1 MNEVLLSFLLGLIQ
15 GLTEFL
21 PISSSAHLLFPALL
35 FGTDDLGLAFDIAV
49 HAGTLLAVIY
59 FFRTEIKL
67 MIKSLISRNHN
78 FNDNRKLAYLL
89 IIATIPIVI
98 AGLLGTDFIESNRNS
113 IASIAYMNLL
123 FAGFLL
129 FAYKYSASSKSLIE
143 LTIAGAIFIGIF
155 QVFALFPGAS
165 RSGTAMTAALLI
177 GLNLKD
183 SSKFAFLLAIPTIFG
198 ALVFLIGDMALYET
212 KINIIPLV
220 VGFLTSCIVAFLTI
234 KYFLIFVEKIGMY
247 PFVIYRILLGV
258 LLLALI

>member
-1 MNEVLLSFLLGLIQ
+1 MNEVFLSFLLGLIQ

-21 PISSSAHLLFPALL
+21 PISSSAHLLFPTLL

-67 MIKSLISRNHN
+67 MIKSLISKNN
-78 FNDNRKLAYLL
+78 NNDSRKVAYLL
-89 IIATIPIVI
+89 IIATFPIVM
-98 AGLLGTDFIESNRNS
+98 AGLLGSDFIESNRNS

-129 FAYKYSASSKSLIE
+129 FAYIYSASSKSLIE

-198 ALVFLIGDMALYET
+198 ALVFLIGDMLLYET
-212 KINIIPLV
+212 KIDIISLV
-220 VGFLTSCIVAFLTI
+220 VGFLTSCIIAFLTI

>member
-21 PISSSAHLLFPALL
+21 PISSSAHLLFPTLL
-35 FGTDDLGLAFDIAV
+35 FGTDDLGLEFDIAV

-67 MIKSLISRNHN
+67 MIKSVISRNNN

-113 IASIAYMNLL
+113 IDSIAYMNLL

-129 FAYKYSASSKSLIE
+129 FAYKYSASSKNLIE

-155 QVFALFPGAS
+155 QVFALFPG
-165 RSGTAMTAALLI
+165 GQQ
-177 GLNLKD
+177 
-183 SSKFAFLLAIPTIFG
+183 
-198 ALVFLIGDMALYET
+198 
-212 KINIIPLV
+212 
-220 VGFLTSCIVAFLTI
+220 
-234 KYFLIFVEKIGMY
+234 
-247 PFVIYRILLGV
+247 
-258 LLLALI
+258 

>member
-21 PISSSAHLLFPALL
+21 PISSSAHLLFPTLL

-67 MIKSLISRNHN
+67 MIKSLISKNN
-78 FNDNRKLAYLL
+78 NNDSRKVAYLL
-89 IIATIPIVI
+89 IIATFPIVM
-98 AGLLGTDFIESNRNS
+98 AGLLGTDFIKLNRNS

-129 FAYKYSASSKSLIE
+129 FAYKYSSSSKSLIE
-143 LTIAGAIFIGIF
+143 LTIAGAIFIGVF

-177 GLNLKD
+177 GLNLKE

-198 ALVFLIGDMALYET
+198 ALVFLIGDLVLYET
-212 KINIIPLV
+212 QLNIISLV
-220 VGFLTSCIVAFLTI
+220 VGFLTSSIVAFLTI

-247 PFVIYRILLGV
+247 PFVIYRVLLGV
-258 LLLALI
+258 LLLVLI

>member
-21 PISSSAHLLFPALL
+21 PISSSAHLLFPTLL

-49 HAGTLLAVIY
+49 HAGTLVAVLY

-67 MIKSLISRNHN
+67 MIKSLISRNN
-78 FNDNRKLAYLL
+78 TLSDSRKLAYLL

-98 AGLLGTDFIESNRNS
+98 SRPVFGTDFIESNRNS

-129 FAYKYSASSKSLIE
+129 FAYKYSSSSKKLIE
-143 LTIAGAIFIGIF
+143 LHNCWCHFYRDISGFCFISM
-155 QVFALFPGAS
+155 VS

-183 SSKFAFLLAIPTIFG
+183 SSKFAFLLAIPTIAG
-198 ALVFLIGDMALYET
+198 ALVFLIGDIVLYET
-212 KINIIPLV
+212 QINIISLV
-220 VGFLTSCIVAFLTI
+220 GLLTSCVVAFLTI
-234 KYFLIFVEKIGMY
+234 KYF
-247 PFVIYRILLGV
+247 
-258 LLLALI
+258 

>member
-1 MNEVLLSFLLGLIQ
+1 MNEVLLSFVLGLIQ

-21 PISSSAHLLFPALL
+21 PISSSAHLLFPTLL

-67 MIKSLISRNHN
+67 MIKSLISKNNN
-78 FNDNRKLAYLL
+78 FNDNKKVAYLL
-89 IIATIPIVI
+89 IIATFPIVI
-98 AGLLGTDFIESNRNS
+98 AGLLGTDFIESNRNN

-129 FAYKYSASSKSLIE
+129 VAYKYSSSSKSLIQ
-143 LTIAGAIFIGIF
+143 LTIAGAIFIGVF

-165 RSGTAMTAALLI
+165 RSGTAITAALLI

-198 ALVFLIGDMALYET
+198 ALVFLIGDLVLYET
-212 KINIIPLV
+212 QINIISLV
-220 VGFLTSCIVAFLTI
+220 VGFLTSSIVAFLTI

-247 PFVIYRILLGV
+247 PFVIYRVLLGILLLV
-258 LLLALI
+258 LI

>member
-1 MNEVLLSFLLGLIQ
+1 MNDVLLSFVLGLIQ

-21 PISSSAHLLFPALL
+21 PISSSAHLLFPTLL

-59 FFRTEIKL
+59 FFRAEIKL
-67 MIKSLISRNHN
+67 MIKSLISRKNN
-78 FNDNRKLAYLL
+78 FNDSRKLAYFL
-89 IIATIPIVI
+89 IIATFPIVI

-123 FAGFLL
+123 FAGFLF
-129 FAYKYSASSKSLIE
+129 FAYKYSSSSKSLIE

-198 ALVFLIGDMALYET
+198 ALVFLIGDMVLYET
-212 KINIIPLV
+212 QINIISLV
-220 VGFLTSCIVAFLTI
+220 VGFLTSSIVAFLTI

-247 PFVIYRILLGV
+247 PFVIYRVLLGV
-258 LLLALI
+258 LLLVLI

>member
-67 MIKSLISRNHN
+67 MIKSLISRNNN

-129 FAYKYSASSKSLIE
+129 VAYKYSASSKSLIE

-212 KINIIPLV
+212 KINIISLV
-220 VGFLTSCIVAFLTI
+220 VGFLTSFIVAFLSI

>member
-21 PISSSAHLLFPALL
+21 PISSSAHLLFPTLL

-67 MIKSLISRNHN
+67 MIKSLISKNN
-78 FNDNRKLAYLL
+78 NNDSRKVAYLL
-89 IIATIPIVI
+89 IIATFPIVM

-129 FAYKYSASSKSLIE
+129 FAYKYSSSSKSLIE
-143 LTIAGAIFIGIF
+143 LTIAGAIFIGVF

-177 GLNLKD
+177 GLNLKE

-198 ALVFLIGDMALYET
+198 ALVFLIGDLVLYET
-212 KINIIPLV
+212 QLNIISLV
-220 VGFLTSCIVAFLTI
+220 VGFLTSSIVAFLTI

-247 PFVIYRILLGV
+247 PYVIYRVLLGV
-258 LLLALI
+258 LLLVLI

>member
-1 MNEVLLSFLLGLIQ
+1 MNEVLLSLFLGLIQ

-21 PISSSAHLLFPALL
+21 PISSSAHLLFPTLL

-49 HAGTLLAVIY
+49 HAGTLFAVMY
-59 FFRTEIKL
+59 FFRADISL
-67 MIKSLISRNHN
+67 MIMSLVSKHN
-78 FNDNRKLAYLL
+78 DQKDNRKLAYLL

-98 AGLLGTDFIESNRNS
+98 VGLFGSDLIELNRNNIS
-113 IASIAYMNLL
+113 NIAYMNLL

-129 FAYKYSASSKSLIE
+129 FAYKIGTSSKSLIE
-143 LTIAGAIFIGIF
+143 LTVASAVFIGIF

-165 RSGTAMTAALLI
+165 RSGTAITAALLI

-198 ALVFLIGDMALYET
+198 ALVFLIGDMVLYET
-212 KINIIPLV
+212 QINITSLV

-247 PFVIYRILLGV
+247 PFVIYRIILGV

>member
-21 PISSSAHLLFPALL
+21 PISSSAHLLFPTLL

-67 MIKSLISRNHN
+67 MIKSLISKNN
-78 FNDNRKLAYLL
+78 NNDSRKVAYLL
-89 IIATIPIVI
+89 IIATFPIVM
-98 AGLLGTDFIESNRNS
+98 AGLLGSDFIESNRNS

-129 FAYKYSASSKSLIE
+129 FAYKYSSSSKSLIE
-143 LTIAGAIFIGIF
+143 LTIAGAIFIGVF

-198 ALVFLIGDMALYET
+198 ALVFLIGDMVLYET
-212 KINIIPLV
+212 QINIISLV

>member
-21 PISSSAHLLFPALL
+21 PISSSAHLLFPTLL

-67 MIKSLISRNHN
+67 MIKSLISKNN
-78 FNDNRKLAYLL
+78 NNDSRKVAYLL
-89 IIATIPIVI
+89 IIATFPIVM
-98 AGLLGTDFIESNRNS
+98 AGLLGTDFIKSNRNS

-129 FAYKYSASSKSLIE
+129 FAYKYSSSSKSLIE
-143 LTIAGAIFIGIF
+143 LTIAGAIFIGVF

-177 GLNLKD
+177 GLNLKE

-198 ALVFLIGDMALYET
+198 ALVFLIGDLVLYET
-212 KINIIPLV
+212 QINIISLV

>member
-1 MNEVLLSFLLGLIQ
+1 MNELLLSFLLGLIQ

-21 PISSSAHLLFPALL
+21 PISSSAHLLFPTLL

-67 MIKSLISRNHN
+67 MIKSLISKNN
-78 FNDNRKLAYLL
+78 NNDSRKVAYLL
-89 IIATIPIVI
+89 IIATFPIVM
-98 AGLLGTDFIESNRNS
+98 AGLLGTDFIKSNRNS

-129 FAYKYSASSKSLIE
+129 FAYKYSSSSKSLIE
-143 LTIAGAIFIGIF
+143 LTIAGAIFIGVF

-198 ALVFLIGDMALYET
+198 ALVFLIGDLVLYET
-212 KINIIPLV
+212 QINIISLV

>member
-21 PISSSAHLLFPALL
+21 PISSSAHLLFPTLL

-67 MIKSLISRNHN
+67 MIKSLISKNN
-78 FNDNRKLAYLL
+78 NNDSRKVAYLL
-89 IIATIPIVI
+89 IIATFPIVM
-98 AGLLGTDFIESNRNS
+98 AGLLGTDFIKSNRNS

-129 FAYKYSASSKSLIE
+129 FAYKYSSSSKSLIE
-143 LTIAGAIFIGIF
+143 LTIAGAIFIGVF

-198 ALVFLIGDMALYET
+198 ALVFLIGDMVLYET
-212 KINIIPLV
+212 QINIISLV

-247 PFVIYRILLGV
+247 PFVIYRVLLGV
-258 LLLALI
+258 LLLVLI

>member
-21 PISSSAHLLFPALL
+21 PISSSAHLLFPTLL

-67 MIKSLISRNHN
+67 MIKSLISKNN
-78 FNDNRKLAYLL
+78 NNDSRKVAYLL
-89 IIATIPIVI
+89 IIATFPIVM
-98 AGLLGTDFIESNRNS
+98 AGLLGTDFIKSNRNS

-129 FAYKYSASSKSLIE
+129 FAYKYSSSSKSLIE
-143 LTIAGAIFIGIF
+143 LTIAGAIFIGVF

-198 ALVFLIGDMALYET
+198 ALVFLIGDLVLYET
-212 KINIIPLV
+212 QINIISLV

>member
-21 PISSSAHLLFPALL
+21 PISSSAHLLFPTLL
-35 FGTDDLGLAFDIAV
+35 FGTDDLGLAFDIGV
-49 HAGTLLAVIY
+49 QAGTLLAVIY

-67 MIKSLISRNHN
+67 MIKSLISKNN
-78 FNDNRKLAYLL
+78 NNDSRKVAYLL
-89 IIATIPIVI
+89 IIATFPIVM
-98 AGLLGTDFIESNRNS
+98 AGLLGSDFIESNRNS

-129 FAYKYSASSKSLIE
+129 FAYKYSSSSKSLIE
-143 LTIAGAIFIGIF
+143 LTIAGAIFIGVF

-198 ALVFLIGDMALYET
+198 ALVFLIGDMVLYET
-212 KINIIPLV
+212 QINIISLV

-247 PFVIYRILLGV
+247 PFVIYRVLLGV
-258 LLLALI
+258 LLLVLI

>member
-21 PISSSAHLLFPALL
+21 PISSSAHLLFPTLL

-67 MIKSLISRNHN
+67 MIKSLISKNN
-78 FNDNRKLAYLL
+78 NNDSRKVAYLL
-89 IIATIPIVI
+89 IIATFPIVM
-98 AGLLGTDFIESNRNS
+98 AGLLGTDFIKSNRNS

-129 FAYKYSASSKSLIE
+129 FAYKYSSSSKSLIE
-143 LTIAGAIFIGIF
+143 LTIAGAIFIGVF

-198 ALVFLIGDMALYET
+198 ALVFLIGDLVLYET
-212 KINIIPLV
+212 QLNIISLV
-220 VGFLTSCIVAFLTI
+220 IGFLTSSIVAFLTI

-247 PFVIYRILLGV
+247 PFVIYRVLLGV
-258 LLLALI
+258 LLLVLI

>member
-21 PISSSAHLLFPALL
+21 PISSSAHLLFPTLL

-67 MIKSLISRNHN
+67 MIKSLISKNN
-78 FNDNRKLAYLL
+78 NNDSRKVAYLL
-89 IIATIPIVI
+89 IIATFPIVM
-98 AGLLGTDFIESNRNS
+98 AGLLGTDFIKSNRNS

-129 FAYKYSASSKSLIE
+129 FAYKYSSSSKSLIE
-143 LTIAGAIFIGIF
+143 LTIAGAIFIGVF

-198 ALVFLIGDMALYET
+198 ALVFLIGDLVLYET
-212 KINIIPLV
+212 QLNIISLV
-220 VGFLTSCIVAFLTI
+220 VGFLTSSIVAFLTI

-247 PFVIYRILLGV
+247 PFVIYRVLLGV
-258 LLLALI
+258 LLLVLI

>member
-21 PISSSAHLLFPALL
+21 PISSSAHLLFPTLL

-67 MIKSLISRNHN
+67 MIKSLISKNN
-78 FNDNRKLAYLL
+78 NNDSRKVAYLL

-129 FAYKYSASSKSLIE
+129 FAYIYSASSKSLIE

-198 ALVFLIGDMALYET
+198 ALVFLIGDTLLYET
-212 KINIIPLV
+212 KIDIISLV
-220 VGFLTSCIVAFLTI
+220 VGFLTSSIVAFLTI

>member
-21 PISSSAHLLFPALL
+21 PISSSAHLLFPTLL

-67 MIKSLISRNHN
+67 MIKSLISKNN
-78 FNDNRKLAYLL
+78 NNDSRKVAYLL
-89 IIATIPIVI
+89 IIATFPIVM
-98 AGLLGTDFIESNRNS
+98 AGLLGTDFIKSNRNS

-129 FAYKYSASSKSLIE
+129 FAYKYSSSSKSLIE
-143 LTIAGAIFIGIF
+143 LTIAGAIFIGVF

-198 ALVFLIGDMALYET
+198 ALVFLIGDLVLYET
-212 KINIIPLV
+212 KIDIISLV
-220 VGFLTSCIVAFLTI
+220 VGFLTSCIIAFLTI

>member
-21 PISSSAHLLFPALL
+21 PISSSAHLSFPTLL

-67 MIKSLISRNHN
+67 MIKSLISKNN
-78 FNDNRKLAYLL
+78 NNDSRKVAYLL
-89 IIATIPIVI
+89 IIATFPIVM
-98 AGLLGTDFIESNRNS
+98 AGLLGTDFIKSNRNS

-129 FAYKYSASSKSLIE
+129 FAYKYSSSSKSLIQ
-143 LTIAGAIFIGIF
+143 LTIAGAIFIGVF

-198 ALVFLIGDMALYET
+198 ALVFLIGDLVLYET
-212 KINIIPLV
+212 QINIISLV

-247 PFVIYRILLGV
+247 PFVIYRVLLGV
-258 LLLALI
+258 LLLVLI